1 MRGVDFLSDGDDCN
15 GDDCDNDDHDKKDN
29 DEDGNLDMTI
39 MQHYH
44 PLQLG

>member
-1 MRGVDFLSDGDDCN
+1 MQNVDFLSDGDDCN
-15 GDDCDNDDHDKKDN
+15 DDDCDDDDHDKKDN
-29 DEDGNLDMTI
+29 VEDDHLDMNI